1 MRIKLTYVLLLA
13 SCTGVFFT
21 SQARAWEPLRSRNKS
36 VEQGNAKLGKKD
48 VAGALK
54 DYERAGRELPESGG
68 VQLDRGI
75 ALLAKSDLVGARQ
88 ALLAATEPPAPP
100 EVRSDAYYNL
110 GVAFHQEAELKA
122 NEKNPAE
129 AQRLFREAA
138 DSFKRSLRLRPANR
152 DAAWNLELASR
163 RITEE
168 KKKEEE
174 KKREEE
180 KKQKEQQKKDQ
191 EKKDNGDQ
199 QNPSD
204 QSKQDQNQK
213 DQPKPEQKKPQDEQ
227 KKQPEPKPSGQDQ
240 EQKPQPEEAKPLP
253 ADVKQALDALQNGE
267 DNLERHKARA
277 RAARERRA
285 PEKDW

>member
-1 MRIKLTYVLLLA
+1 MRTKLTYVLFLA
-13 SCTGVFFT
+13 GCVSVFT
-21 SQARAWEPLRSRNKS
+21 SQARAFEPLRSRNKS
-36 VEQGNAKLGKKD
+36 VEQGNTKLGKKD

-100 EVRSDAYYNL
+100 EVRADAYYNL

-122 NEKNPAE
+122 NEKNPTE
-129 AQRLFREAA
+129 AQRLFREAV
-138 DSFKRSLRLRPANR
+138 DSYKRSLRLRPANR

-163 RITEE
+163 RIGEE
-168 KKKEEE
+168 QKKEEE

-180 KKQKEQQKKDQ
+180 KKQKEQQKKDGD
-191 EKKDNGDQ
+191 KKNNE

-213 DQPKPEQKKPQDEQ
+213 EQPKPEQKKPQDAQ
-227 KKQPEPKPSGQDQ
+227 KKQPEPKPSEQDQ
-240 EQKPQPEEAKPLP
+240 EQKQQPDEAKALP

-267 DNLERHKARA
+267 ENLERHKARA